1 LKYSAQYAA
10 KKYAP
15 EQAVAL
21 IQKGASVYTG
31 GEPGALLE
39 ALYAARD
46 RLDGL
51 KLYSMFG
58 IGGSVGEKINSAD
71 MTEHVDYAATVLKR
85 HEERAWAHSKIDQV
99 SVHFSEMEHMV
110 EQRRRPT
117 ALLTHCAP
125 MDEEGYFYMNPQAG
139 CGCGRSAADCG
150 AKIIIQVNENIP
162 VIYSDYYR
170 IHISEVTALCE
181 ANEPLRNPDA
191 QKREASEADQ
201 RMGSY
206 VAERIP
212 NGATIQLGAGAAP
225 DMVGRFLENH
235 KDLGVHTEMFGE
247 AMVPLMKK
255 GVINNSQKTLLR
267 GVSVASFLGGGPVT
281 REFAHKNRDI
291 LLKKIS
297 WVNDPAVIS
306 QIQDIV
312 SVNSCLGVDLRGQVC
327 SESIGLSSSGGIGG
341 QLDFVRGARRAKGG
355 QSFIVMRSALQ
366 KKDGTRLSK
375 ITLTLPK
382 GSVVSTPRSDVMYVA
397 TEYGVAELQYR
408 SVKERA
414 QALISISHPDFREEL
429 TFEAKKHGLI

>member
-1 LKYSAQYAA
+1 M
-10 KKYAP
+10 
-15 EQAVAL
+15 
-21 IQKGASVYTG
+21 G
-31 GEPGALLE
+31 G
-39 ALYAARD
+39 
-46 RLDGL
+46 
-51 KLYSMFG
+51 
-58 IGGSVGEKINSAD
+58 
-71 MTEHVDYAATVLKR
+71 
-85 HEERAWAHSKIDQV
+85 
-99 SVHFSEMEHMV
+99 
-110 EQRRRPT
+110 
-117 ALLTHCAP
+117 
-125 MDEEGYFYMNPQAG
+125 
-139 CGCGRSAADCG
+139 
-150 AKIIIQVNENIP
+150 
-162 VIYSDYYR
+162 
-170 IHISEVTALCE
+170 
-181 ANEPLRNPDA
+181 
-191 QKREASEADQ
+191 
-201 RMGSY
+201 Y

-235 KDLGVHTEMFGE
+235 RDLGVHTEMFVE
-247 AMVPLMKK
+247 AMAHLMKK

-306 QIQDIV
+306 QIQDII

-355 QSFIVMRSALQ
+355 KSFIVMRSVLE
-366 KKDGTRLSK
+366 KKDGTRLPK

-414 QALISISHPDFREEL
+414 HALISISHPDFREEL